1 MVCKIMCGKPFN
13 RKRSGWTLVEM
24 MVALAIFGIAGAAI
38 ASFYVFGSRSF
49 AALSN
54 YAILDK
60 SNREAL
66 DLLTREIRQA
76 KHVLN
81 YSTNPPTLSLISG
94 EGHTIVYTFN
104 PSSQQMVRDSSDGS
118 HKVLL
123 NNCQLLNFNL
133 YKRNPSN
140 ANYGI
145 FPTATDDW
153 KNTAKV
159 LVLTW
164 KTSMTI
170 SPTARVTSE
179 NVQTA
184 RIVIRKAQ
192 TYD

>member
-1 MVCKIMCGKPFN
+1 MSGEPCKHA
-13 RKRSGWTLVEM
+13 RSGWTLVEM
-24 MVALAIFGIAGAAI
+24 MVAMAIFGVVGLALV
-38 ASFYVFGSRSF
+38 SFQVFGMRSF

-60 SNREAL
+60 ENREAL

-76 KHVLN
+76 KHVIN
-81 YSTNPPTLSLISG
+81 YTTNPPSLSLVCG
-94 EGHTIVYTFN
+94 QGNTVVYTFN
-104 PSSQQMVRDSSDGS
+104 PESERMIRDSSDGS

-123 NNCQLLNFNL
+123 ENCKLLNFNL

-145 FPTATDDW
+145 FPTAESDW
-153 KNTAKV
+153 QNTAKV

-192 TYD
+192 TFD

>member
-1 MVCKIMCGKPFN
+1 MCGKTGN
-13 RKRSGWTLVEM
+13 RPTRAWTLTEM
-24 MVALAIFGIAGAAI
+24 MVALAIFSIVGLAL
-38 ASFYVFGSRSF
+38 ASFMIFGARSF
-49 AALSN
+49 VAMSN
-54 YAILDK
+54 YAQLDK
-60 SNREAL
+60 ANREAL

-76 KHVLN
+76 KHVSD
-81 YSTNPPTLSLISG
+81 YTTNPPTLKLVSG
-94 EGHTIVYTFN
+94 DGKTVIYTFN
-104 PSSQQMVRDSSDGS
+104 PVSETMVRDASDGS

-123 NNCQLLNFNL
+123 ENCKLLNFNL

-145 FPTATDDW
+145 FPTAENDW

-170 SPTARVTSE
+170 SPTERVTSE

-184 RIVIRKAQ
+184 RIVIRKAD

>member
-1 MVCKIMCGKPFN
+1 MCGKSLK
-13 RKRSGWTLVEM
+13 RSRSGWTLVEM
-24 MVALAIFGIAGAAI
+24 MVAMAIFTLAGLAIS
-38 ASFYVFGSRSF
+38 SFYIFGARSF
-49 AALSN
+49 AAMSN

-81 YSTNPPTLSLISG
+81 YSTNPPSLSLISG
-94 EGHTIVYTFN
+94 DGHTVVYTFN
-104 PSSQQMVRDSSDGS
+104 PSTKQMVRDSSDGG

-123 NNCQLLNFNL
+123 NDCQLLNFNL

-140 ANYGI
+140 ANYGV
-145 FPTATDDW
+145 FPTAESDW
-153 KNTAKV
+153 RHTAKV

-192 TYD
+192 TYE